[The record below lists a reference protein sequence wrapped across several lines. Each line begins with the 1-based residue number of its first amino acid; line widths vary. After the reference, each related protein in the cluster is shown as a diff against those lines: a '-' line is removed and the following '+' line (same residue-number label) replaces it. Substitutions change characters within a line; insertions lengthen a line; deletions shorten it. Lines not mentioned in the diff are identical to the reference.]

1 MAEIRVLI
9 IPYWD
14 SNHSKFTE
22 RTGHS
27 IVISHRQSSH
37 FIILDITPATFSN
50 RGSNGL
56 P

>member
-1 MAEIRVLI
+1 MAEIRVFI
-9 IPYWD
+9 IPDRD

-22 RTGHS
+22 WTGHS
-27 IVISHRQSSH
+27 IVFNHRQSSH